1 MSAGDGRHAGPLQ
14 RQGRGHY
21 LHDLMRQRTL
31 WIATFIWWT
40 LNGLVTAADVVTMR
54 DALGRMLT
62 WSHALATGLASAW
75 TWVPLTMGVVWAVRR
90 YPLERRS
97 LARSLF
103 VLNLAVLA
111 VVILRMSV
119 VIVFNPWIGW
129 YERVPD
135 AGELFLTSV
144 RINLFPTWMLIGVA
158 HAVLFAERARQRER
172 QTAEL
177 QGRLAQARLEALSAQ
192 LNPHFLFNALNSI
205 AELLH
210 QDPEAADRMLVGLGT
225 LLRQS
230 LDTGRAQE
238 VPLHEELRL
247 LDHYVDIEK
256 VRLGSRLHLD
266 WRIEPATLD
275 ACVPH
280 LVLQPLVEN
289 AIHHAVNR
297 RATPGHVSVSVR
309 RADGHLVLEVQ
320 DDGRDGAPGS
330 SVTGDGVT
338 GDGVN
343 GDRVNGSRVNGGGV
357 TVHRHGANGGVGLT
371 NTRARLE
378 CLYGADHRLD
388 VEPAPDGGTIARLV
402 VPFRGAPAVRLSGAS
417 A

>member
-1 MSAGDGRHAGPLQ
+1 
-14 RQGRGHY
+14 
-21 LHDLMRQRTL
+21 
-31 WIATFIWWT
+31 
-40 LNGLVTAADVVTMR
+40 
-54 DALGRMLT
+54 
-62 WSHALATGLASAW
+62 
-75 TWVPLTMGVVWAVRR
+75 
-90 YPLERRS
+90 
-97 LARSLF
+97 
-103 VLNLAVLA
+103 
-111 VVILRMSV
+111 
-119 VIVFNPWIGW
+119 
-129 YERVPD
+129 VPD
-135 AGELFLTSV
+135 TGELFLTSV
-144 RINLFPTWMLIGVA
+144 RLNLFPTWLLIGVA

-225 LLRQS
+225 LLRRS
-230 LDTGRAQE
+230 LDTGRLQE

-266 WRIEPATLD
+266 WRIEPAALD

-289 AIHHAVNR
+289 AIHHAVSR

-320 DDGRDGAPGS
+320 DDGRDGAPGHK
-330 SVTGDGVT
+330 
-338 GDGVN
+338 
-343 GDRVNGSRVNGGGV
+343 V
-357 TVHRHGANGGVGLT
+357 TVQQNGANGANGGVGLS

-402 VPFRGAPAVRLSGAS
+402 VPLRGASAAPAVRLSGAS